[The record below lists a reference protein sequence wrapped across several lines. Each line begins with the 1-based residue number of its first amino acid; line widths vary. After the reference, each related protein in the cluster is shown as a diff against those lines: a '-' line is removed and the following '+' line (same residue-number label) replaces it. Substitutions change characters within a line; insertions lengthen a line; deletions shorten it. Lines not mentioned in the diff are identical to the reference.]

1 MDSFSFIGTIRTI
14 KDNDKLKGYEEKTF
28 DSGWTNR
35 QLKFNVTSGTNSMI
49 VQIKGGC
56 FTDSKGNPKSDNKVY
71 TSIKGKDNKSEKAEI
86 PWNDRKKASW
96 LEKVPVWKKLIID
109 TEMPETRKALY
120 AIRDAINDN
129 KALTDEQYKFLG
141 VDNLDAAKEA
151 VEKRARHEYLSE
163 WDYAEI
169 VNKYIAKIGKD
180 DMFKVSGNIEISY
193 DTENNTAY
201 KNYVVTKI
209 EKMPADTKPEATAII
224 DVFFNKDAFD
234 ATDWVETPVE
244 GEKLPAVSGIGIV
257 NAKQS
262 YFASNKKYN
271 IKGTF
276 YTDIVFEVPAS
287 RIGYALKFKL
297 TAPFDKD
304 VTWKHMPIKVKV
316 IDGAPVVDLTY
327 DMLTED
333 QKMDIDCGCY
343 TLEELSKSMSN
354 VYGEKVR
361 KYVFDSLLPNKNVE
375 DTAFTDDDMVE
386 AHSTEQEEVAITK
399 EEEQDVFEDIL

>member
-1 MDSFSFIGTIRTI
+1 MDNFTFIGTIRPI

-35 QLKFNVTSGTNSMI
+35 QLKFNVTSGTNSLI

-71 TSIKGKDNKSEKAEI
+71 TSIKGKDKAEKAEI

-96 LEKVPVWKKLIID
+96 LEKVVVWKKLVID
-109 TEMPETRKALY
+109 TELPEDRKKIY
-120 AIRDAINDN
+120 AIRKSLDDGT
-129 KALTDEQYKFLG
+129 ALTDDQYKFLN
-141 VDNLDAAKEA
+141 VDTIEAAKEA
-151 VEKRARHEYLSE
+151 IEKRARHEYLSE

-169 VNKYIAKIGKD
+169 VNKYIAKVGKD
-180 DMFKVSGNIEISY
+180 DMFRVSGNIEISY
-193 DTENNTAY
+193 DAENNTAY
-201 KNYVVTKI
+201 KNYIVTKI
-209 EKMPADTKPEATAII
+209 EKMPADTAPTATAVI
-224 DVFFNKDAFD
+224 DVFFNKEAFD
-234 ATDWVETPVE
+234 ATDWIETPVE
-244 GEKLPAVSGIGIV
+244 GSKLPKLSGVGIV

-287 RIGYALKFKL
+287 TVGYALKFKMS
-297 TAPFDKD
+297 AAFDKD
-304 VTWKHMPIKVKV
+304 VAWKHIPVRVKV
-316 IDGAPVVDLTY
+316 IDGAPVVDLTP
-327 DMLTED
+327 DMLTDE
-333 QKMDIDCGCY
+333 QKLDIECGCY
-343 TLEELSKSMSN
+343 TLEELQKSMSN

-361 KYVFDSLLPNKNVE
+361 KYVFDSFIPNKVAE
-375 DTAFTDDDMVE
+375 DTAFTDEDMVE

>member
-14 KDNDKLKGYEEKTF
+14 KDSDKLKGYEEKTF

-56 FTDSKGNPKSDNKVY
+56 FTDSKGDPKSDNKVY
-71 TSIKGKDNKSEKAEI
+71 TSVKGKDNKSEKAEI

-96 LEKVPVWKKLIID
+96 LEKVVVWKKLVID
-109 TEMPETRKALY
+109 TELPEDRKKIY
-120 AIRDAINDN
+120 AIRKSLDEGT
-129 KALTDEQYKFLG
+129 ALTDDQYKFLN
-141 VDNLDAAKEA
+141 VDTIEAAKEA
-151 VEKRARHEYLSE
+151 IEKRARHEYLSE

-169 VNKYIAKIGKD
+169 VNKYIAKVGKD
-180 DMFKVSGNIEISY
+180 DMFRVSGNIEISY
-193 DTENNTAY
+193 DAENNTAY
-201 KNYVVTKI
+201 KNYIVTKI
-209 EKMPADTKPEATAII
+209 EKMPADTAPTATAVI
-224 DVFFNKDAFD
+224 DVFFNKEAFD
-234 ATDWVETPVE
+234 ATDWTETPVE
-244 GEKLPAVSGIGIV
+244 GSKLPKLSGVGIV

-287 RIGYALKFKL
+287 TVGYALKFKMS
-297 TAPFDKD
+297 AAFDKD
-304 VTWKHMPIKVKV
+304 VTWKHIPVRVKV
-316 IDGAPVVDLTY
+316 IDGAPIVNLTP
-327 DMLTED
+327 DMLTDE
-333 QKMDIDCGCY
+333 QKLDIECGCY
-343 TLEELSKSMSN
+343 TLEELQKSMSN

-361 KYVFDSLLPNKNVE
+361 KYVFDSLIPNKVAE
-375 DTAFTDDDMVE
+375 DTAFTDEDMVE
-386 AHSTEQEEVAITK
+386 AHSAEQEEVAITK

>member
-14 KDNDKLKGYEEKTF
+14 KDSDKLKGYEEKTF

-71 TSIKGKDNKSEKAEI
+71 TSVKGKDNKSEKAEI

-96 LEKVPVWKKLIID
+96 LEKVVVWKKLVID
-109 TEMPETRKALY
+109 TELPEDRKKIY
-120 AIRDAINDN
+120 AIRKSLDEGT
-129 KALTDEQYKFLG
+129 ALTDDQYKFLN
-141 VDNLDAAKEA
+141 VDTIEAAKEA
-151 VEKRARHEYLSE
+151 IEKRARHEYLSE

-169 VNKYIAKIGKD
+169 VNKYIAKVGKD
-180 DMFKVSGNIEISY
+180 DMFRVSGNIEISY
-193 DTENNTAY
+193 DAENNTAY
-201 KNYVVTKI
+201 KNYIVTKI
-209 EKMPADTKPEATAII
+209 EKMPADTAPTATAVI
-224 DVFFNKDAFD
+224 DVFFNKEAFD
-234 ATDWVETPVE
+234 ATDWTETPVE
-244 GEKLPAVSGIGIV
+244 GSKLPKLSGVGIV

-287 RIGYALKFKL
+287 TVGYALKFKMS
-297 TAPFDKD
+297 AAFDKD
-304 VTWKHMPIKVKV
+304 ITWKHIPVRVKV
-316 IDGAPVVDLTY
+316 IDGAPIVNLTP
-327 DMLTED
+327 DMLTDE
-333 QKMDIDCGCY
+333 QKLDIECGCY
-343 TLEELSKSMSN
+343 TLEELQKSMSN

-361 KYVFDSLLPNKNVE
+361 KYVFDSLIPNKVAE
-375 DTAFTDDDMVE
+375 DTAFTDEDMVE
-386 AHSTEQEEVAITK
+386 AHSAEQEEVAITK